1 MINPYEYE
9 LSKSLFLFVCIR
21 IYFKN
26 LIIVSNNSESL
37 IRIPSLVLNGM
48 VENCSHPTCYKANDK
63 FTMYVEKADHND
75 KTFTVCGKHADF
87 NKVTDVIVNN
97 AASEANKE
105 ILNSLQE

>member
-1 MINPYEYE
+1 M
-9 LSKSLFLFVCIR
+9 
-21 IYFKN
+21 
-26 LIIVSNNSESL
+26 SNNSESL
-37 IRIPSLVLNGM
+37 MCMPFLVVNGM

-87 NKVTDVIVNN
+87 NKVTDVIVND